1 MDRLVRDIQPQT
13 VDLCTVDTICSFAN
27 ILYFFYYENDA
38 SKPEFMTTELLRE
51 SFYTAVL
58 DFPILVGHLVMDSG
72 GHAKVVVD
80 KDNLNLPEFLES
92 HSDVHFRDVQDAK
105 FGWTALPDGIATVG
119 SVATAGADGV
129 IKFVNIH
136 VVRLRDNSGV
146 VIFASIPH
154 YVVDGVGY
162 CAFVNRWAEVCKWM
176 RGGATVGALPAFQGK
191 FARSTLSSHLP
202 ETSAPLDETT
212 RDLFTKS
219 SSLSKWLAWISPK
232 TRGSMLKTIIA
243 MTPIEGHV
251 FHVSKERL
259 ASLHALVQENVT
271 SGERITD
278 NDILTALISMAV
290 AQSEAECKQA
300 AAATRGYLASLATYL
315 LPSMFAQDSDFC
327 TEIVCDARPRL
338 PGLSAAQYTGNSAFV
353 RCIVSKLDALASGI
367 DAQSLTMEAKK
378 VRQLVDSVDSEFI
391 GQLFGTLNSDPSC
404 FMCPIAQSVAKLGMI
419 VSNHS
424 RFALYSA
431 DFGDGIPVWVSPI
444 KTFCANLAWILPVH
458 PSTGGYAVYFTLSK
472 QAMAKLLQNDFW
484 MNSVELLY

>member
-1 MDRLVRDIQPQT
+1 
-13 VDLCTVDTICSFAN
+13 
-27 ILYFFYYENDA
+27 NDA

-51 SFYTAVL
+51 SFYAAVL

-136 VVRLRDNSGV
+136 VVRLRENSGV

-176 RGGATVGALPAFQGK
+176 RGGETAGTLPAFQGN
-191 FARSTLSSHLP
+191 FVRSTLSNHLP

-212 RDLFTKS
+212 RELFTKS
-219 SSLSKWLAWISPK
+219 SPLSKWLAWISPK

-278 NDILTALISMAV
+278 NDILTALISMTV

-300 AAATRGYLASLATYL
+300 AAATRGYLASL
-315 LPSMFAQDSDFC
+315 
-327 TEIVCDARPRL
+327 
-338 PGLSAAQYTGNSAFV
+338 
-353 RCIVSKLDALASGI
+353 
-367 DAQSLTMEAKK
+367 
-378 VRQLVDSVDSEFI
+378 
-391 GQLFGTLNSDPSC
+391 
-404 FMCPIAQSVAKLGMI
+404 
-419 VSNHS
+419 
-424 RFALYSA
+424 
-431 DFGDGIPVWVSPI
+431 
-444 KTFCANLAWILPVH
+444 
-458 PSTGGYAVYFTLSK
+458 
-472 QAMAKLLQNDFW
+472 
-484 MNSVELLY
+484 